1 MKYYVTDNN
10 KNIIKMTDLLTSLS
24 QYSLPENILEQIK
37 LLTNKVNLLEN
48 KEKSTE
54 YFKNKV
60 KTIFSFVKYLDNINN
75 NSCKIYGSFV
85 RQYIEHSY
93 ININDEKY
101 GNIYNHDV
109 DIAVFNNIY
118 GDIYDNND
126 EYKMYCI
133 QYKYLLTILRTLDDT
148 INFNE
153 YIIHEINDKTKNIP
167 HNEIILLNKN
177 NQDKIKIDLLA
188 FNFIHKCDK
197 CDCDNCNN
205 KNSDFDINN
214 MYMTRKG
221 VSLQDKVNFY
231 EIQENII
238 NKTAISYYP
247 MQLLND
253 NLQKSMDRKEKAI
266 IYNHFIK
273 FITFRTK
280 IYLNGYNKI
289 IADKIC
295 KLYKI
300 EVETKENCP
309 IIDAEPPYINL
320 HLQCSHIISLMA
332 FAQIVNIRSSE
343 FSESILCPYCRSNLI
358 PLVTED
364 ELIIN
369 NNILMSPENMSI
381 ISGILQGKLLD
392 EINESHD
399 NGILFVQPVVYI
411 DNNFNDDINDIND
424 INDNDNNDIINDII
438 NDNNYIDLENDDDE
452 TIIRN
457 MQQIIDNLSPHQ
469 TAEIYLNYLN
479 NNQINVINEI
489 NEINENNQINDIND
503 INDINYINDLDD

>member
-1 MKYYVTDNN
+1 MS
-10 KNIIKMTDLLTSLS
+10 DLLSSLN
-24 QYSLPENILEQIK
+24 QYSIPEHILEQIK
-37 LLTNKVNLLEN
+37 ILEDKVKILED

-85 RQYIEHSY
+85 RQYIERCYMSLY
-93 ININDEKY
+93 DISNY
-101 GNIYNHDV
+101 GILYNHDI
-109 DIAVFNNIY
+109 DIAVFDNVYGDIY
-118 GDIYDNND
+118 GDIDDND
-126 EYKMYCI
+126 EYKKYDI
-133 QYKYLLTILRTLDDT
+133 KYKELINILKT
-148 INFNE
+148 INNTTFNN

-167 HNEIILLNKN
+167 HNEIILLNTN

-197 CDCDNCNN
+197 YDCDNCNN
-205 KNSDFDINN
+205 KNSDFDVNN
-214 MYMTRKG
+214 MYMTSKYIN
-221 VSLQDKVNFY
+221 LQDDVNFY
-231 EIQENII
+231 DIQENII

-247 MQLLND
+247 MQILND
-253 NLQKSMDRKEKAI
+253 NLKISMDRKTKVE

-289 IADKIC
+289 IADKKY

-300 EVETKENCP
+300 EIETKENCP

-320 HLQCSHIISLMA
+320 TLQCSHNISLMA

-343 FSESILCPYCRSNLI
+343 FTESILCPYCRSDLI

-369 NNILMSPENMSI
+369 NNVLMSPENMSTI
-381 ISGILQGKLLD
+381 IGILQGKSLD

-399 NGILFVQPVVYI
+399 NGILYVQPVVYI
-411 DNNFNDDINDIND
+411 DNNINNIN
-424 INDNDNNDIINDII
+424 N
-438 NDNNYIDLENDDDE
+438 
-452 TIIRN
+452 
-457 MQQIIDNLSPHQ
+457 
-469 TAEIYLNYLN
+469 
-479 NNQINVINEI
+479 
-489 NEINENNQINDIND
+489 INDIND
-503 INDINYINDLDD
+503 INDINNVININNYRNMFDVNNDDDNDIYGDMADYIPIEDTAERYIQYMNNPN

>member
-1 MKYYVTDNN
+1 
-10 KNIIKMTDLLTSLS
+10 MTDLLTSLS
-24 QYSLPENILEQIK
+24 QYSIPEHILEQIK
-37 LLTNKVNLLEN
+37 LLEDKAKILEDR
-48 KEKSTE
+48 EKSTE

-75 NSCKIYGSFV
+75 ISCKIYGSFV
-85 RQYIEHSY
+85 RQYIERSY
-93 ININDEKY
+93 MNINDNNY
-101 GNIYNHDV
+101 GNLYNHDV
-109 DIAVFNNIY
+109 DIAVFDNIY
-118 GDIYDNND
+118 GEDIYDNNE

-133 QYKYLLTILRTLDDT
+133 QYQYLLTILRTLDDK
-148 INFNE
+148 IKFNG

-167 HNEIILLNKN
+167 HNEFILLNTN

-188 FNFIHKCDK
+188 FNFIHKCEN
-197 CDCDNCNN
+197 CDDSEDCVNYNN

-214 MYMTRKG
+214 MYITSKG
-221 VSLQDKVNFY
+221 ISLQDKVNFY
-231 EIQENII
+231 DIQENII
-238 NKTAISYYP
+238 NRTAISYYP
-247 MQLLND
+247 MQLLNN

-280 IYLNGYNKI
+280 IYLNGYYKI
-289 IADKIC
+289 ICDKNY

-343 FSESILCPYCRSNLI
+343 FSESILCPYCRSDLI

-369 NNILMSPENMSI
+369 NNILMSPENISI
-381 ISGILQGKLLD
+381 ISGILQGKSLD

-411 DNNFNDDINDIND
+411 DNNIIFNDNLNDDNLND
-424 INDNDNNDIINDII
+424 DNLNDDNLNDD
-438 NDNNYIDLENDDDE
+438 DNLPNFIDLENDDEE

-457 MQQIIDNLSPHQ
+457 LQQIVDNLSPQQ

-479 NNQINVINEI
+479 NDDDDNDNDND
-489 NEINENNQINDIND
+489 NNDNNDDND
-503 INDINYINDLDD
+503 NDNS